1 MSITMYDLAGA
12 EEGRRFSPFCWRARM
27 ALAHKG
33 LSFETIPWRFTDQ
46 DKLPAGSQ
54 GRVPVI
60 VDDGRVVCDSWDIA
74 EYLDA
79 RYPDAPA
86 LFDSPAAKG
95 QARFIRYWAERV
107 LQPIMAQIV
116 TYDIFRHVDEKDKAY
131 FRESRE
137 ERFGKKLEEFG
148 SNLDADLK
156 ALKTALGPFRQTV
169 KEQPYLCG
177 EQPAFAD
184 YIVFGAFQWA
194 RSISD
199 KRLVP
204 DDDPVHGWLQRM
216 VGLFDGLGN
225 QTLAYPL

>member
-1 MSITMYDLAGA
+1 MSITLYDLAGA
-12 EEGRRFSPFCWRARM
+12 EENRRFSPFCWRTRM

-33 LSFETIPWRFTDQ
+33 LSFETVPWRFTEQ
-46 DKLPAGSQ
+46 DKLPAGNQ

-60 VDDGRVVCDSWDIA
+60 VDDGRVVCDSWGIA

-86 LFDSPAAKG
+86 LFDSPGAKG
-95 QARFIRYWAERV
+95 EARFIRHWVERTI
-107 LQPIMAQIV
+107 QPVVAQIV
-116 TYDIFRHVDEKDKAY
+116 TYDIFRHIDEKDQAY

-137 ERFGKKLEEFG
+137 QRFGKKLEDIG
-148 SNLDADLK
+148 SDLETNLGTLNV
-156 ALKTALGPFRQTV
+156 ALGPFRQTV
-169 KEQPYLCG
+169 KEQPFLCG

-204 DDDPVHGWLQRM
+204 AGDPVHAWLQRM
-216 VGLFDGLGN
+216 VGLFGGLGN

>member
-1 MSITMYDLAGA
+1 MSITMYDLTGA
-12 EEGRRFSPFCWRARM
+12 EENRRFSPFCWRARM

-33 LSFETIPWRFTDQ
+33 LAFDTVPWRFTDQ

-54 GRVPVI
+54 GFVPVI
-60 VDDGRVVCDSWDIA
+60 VDDGRVVCDSWSIA

-79 RYPDAPA
+79 QYPDAPA
-86 LFDSPAAKG
+86 LFDSPSAKA
-95 QARFIRYWAERV
+95 QARFIRHWAERV
-107 LQPIMAQIV
+107 IQPIMAQIV
-116 TYDIFRHVDEKDKAY
+116 TYDIFCHVDEKDKAY

-137 ERFGKKLEEFG
+137 KRFGKKLEAFG
-148 SNLDADLK
+148 NNLEADLK
-156 ALKTALGPFRQTV
+156 ALQSALAPFRQTV

-177 EQPAFAD
+177 EQPAYAD

-204 DDDPVHGWLQRM
+204 ADDPVQAWRQRM
-216 VGLFDGLGN
+216 AGLFNGMGN
-225 QTLAYPL
+225 QTLAYPM